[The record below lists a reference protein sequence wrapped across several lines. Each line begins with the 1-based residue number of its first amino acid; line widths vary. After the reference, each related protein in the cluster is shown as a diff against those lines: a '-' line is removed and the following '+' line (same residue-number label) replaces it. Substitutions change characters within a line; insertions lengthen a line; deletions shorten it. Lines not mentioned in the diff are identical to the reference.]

1 MGPILGMF
9 DFDIF
14 GHVAY
19 VYCLFVLFVL
29 FVLARR
35 IVYSPFGLSLRAIK
49 GNSLRASS
57 IGISVNARLVAVY
70 TLAAFYAGV
79 AGALLAQTTAF
90 ASLDVFSFERSAD
103 LLLVLIIGGT
113 GYLYGGLIGAVIFK
127 LMQDWIANL
136 TPQYWQFWIGLVLVL
151 IVLVGR
157 DRVGVVDRWRA
168 RSRCRH
174 AAPVHGGQRCGPGA
188 PGQGALT
195 MAAVLETVGLEK
207 HFGGLTAVAGLSL
220 KIEKGA
226 RHALIGPNGAGK
238 TTVINLL
245 TGVLRPSSGRI
256 LLEGADI
263 TSLES
268 YRRVRRGLART
279 FQINQLFP
287 DLTPLETIGL
297 AISERMGLGAQW
309 WRVVGSSPAVVA
321 EIVELL
327 ERFHLTDAMY
337 ERTGNLP
344 YGKQRLLEIALA
356 IACRPRVLLLDEP
369 AAGVPDDERHEILAT
384 VAALPADVTVLLIEH
399 DMDIVFSFADRI
411 SVLVNGALFVDGPP
425 DEVARDPRVK
435 AVYLGES
442 LDA

>member
-1 MGPILGMF
+1 M
-9 DFDIF
+9 
-14 GHVAY
+14 V
-19 VYCLFVLFVL
+19 
-29 FVLARR
+29 
-35 IVYSPFGLSLRAIK
+35 
-49 GNSLRASS
+49 
-57 IGISVNARLVAVY
+57 
-70 TLAAFYAGV
+70 
-79 AGALLAQTTAF
+79 
-90 ASLDVFSFERSAD
+90 
-103 LLLVLIIGGT
+103 
-113 GYLYGGLIGAVIFK
+113 
-127 LMQDWIANL
+127 
-136 TPQYWQFWIGLVLVL
+136 
-151 IVLVGR
+151 
-157 DRVGVVDRWRA
+157 
-168 RSRCRH
+168 
-174 AAPVHGGQRCGPGA
+174 
-188 PGQGALT
+188 
-195 MAAVLETVGLEK
+195 AVLETVGLEK

-220 KIEKGA
+220 TVEKGA

-256 LLEGADI
+256 LLEGEDI

-279 FQINQLFP
+279 FQINQLFL

-297 AISERMGLGAQW
+297 AISERNGLGAQW
-309 WRVVGSSPAVVA
+309 WRVVGSNPVVVE
-321 EIVELL
+321 EIVEILA
-327 ERFHLTDAMY
+327 RFHLTDVMY

-356 IACRPRVLLLDEP
+356 IACRPRLLLLDEP
-369 AAGVPDDERHEILAT
+369 AAGVPEDERHEILAT

-425 DEVARDPRVK
+425 EEVARDPRVK